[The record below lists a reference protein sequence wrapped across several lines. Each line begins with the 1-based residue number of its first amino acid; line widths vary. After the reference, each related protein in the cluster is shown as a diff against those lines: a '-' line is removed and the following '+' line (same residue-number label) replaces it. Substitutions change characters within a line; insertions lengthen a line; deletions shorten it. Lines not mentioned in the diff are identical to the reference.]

1 MSKTP
6 QSIMKDRFGEKSKL
20 VEAVKGFLGE
30 DLWLARQSSDRGGSR
45 GLEHVSNSKLI
56 RLHDTFS
63 EVKERFGTRAKLI
76 DAILE
81 AEKHGKDAGRRK
93 RYEAYPVPRLFDLY
107 KSTLKRSGGKL
118 EPRSSE
124 AGGAKP
130 AKAAAK
136 PAAAAAEDK
145 PKAAKKTAKKAEL
158 GSEAASKKATKK
170 KAE

>member
-1 MSKTP
+1 MSQKTP
-6 QSIMKDRFGEKSKL
+6 HSIMKDRFGEKSKL

-45 GLEHVSNSKLI
+45 GLEHVSNAKLI

-76 DAILE
+76 DAILD

-118 EPRSSE
+118 ESLPGS
-124 AGGAKP
+124 AKAAKP
-130 AKAAAK
+130 AAAK
-136 PAAAAAEDK
+136 PAAGAADAE
-145 PKAAKKTAKKAEL
+145 PKVAAKKTAPKAEAGAPKKA
-158 GSEAASKKATKK
+158 AKK

>member
-1 MSKTP
+1 MAKTP

-30 DLWLARQSSDRGGSR
+30 ELWVARQSSDRGGSR
-45 GLEHVSNSKLI
+45 GLEHVSNAKLI

-81 AEKHGKDAGRRK
+81 TEKRSKDPGLRK

-118 EPRSSE
+118 ESLSGAP
-124 AGGAKP
+124 GGKP
-130 AKAAAK
+130 ARAAGAA
-136 PAAAAAEDK
+136 PAAAAPE
-145 PKAAKKTAKKAEL
+145 KAADKKAAQAEV
-158 GSEAASKKATKK
+158 GTEAAPKK
-170 KAE
+170 KAPKKKAAE